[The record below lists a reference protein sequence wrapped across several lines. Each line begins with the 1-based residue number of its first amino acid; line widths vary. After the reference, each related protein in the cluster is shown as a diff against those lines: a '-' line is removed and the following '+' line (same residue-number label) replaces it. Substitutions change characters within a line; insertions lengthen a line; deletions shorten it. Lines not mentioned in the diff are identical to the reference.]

1 MEHWAKRLFVGFLKD
16 SLLVELQARMSSGCR
31 FLHHNYQVSLR
42 ALSVC
47 LVSEL
52 RQGCLASSGKK
63 ITFWLGLEEKGK
75 KVGRWL
81 FIVKINKLQARMSSG
96 SRFFHHNYQ
105 VFLRALSVCLVSELR
120 QGCFQCASSEE
131 KKFTFWLWLEEKVK
145 KS

>member
-52 RQGCLASSGKK
+52 RQGC
-63 ITFWLGLEEKGK
+63 F
-75 KVGRWL
+75 VPCR
-81 FIVKINKLQARMSSG
+81 
-96 SRFFHHNYQ
+96 
-105 VFLRALSVCLVSELR
+105 
-120 QGCFQCASSEE
+120 E
-131 KKFTFWLWLEEKVK
+131 KKLHFDSGWRKKEKKLEGDFL
-145 KS
+145 